1 MEMSAG
7 LTGADVPLPWQ
18 EETWRALAARLTQGQ
33 LPHGLLITGQAGL
46 GKALLAGAFAQLLL
60 CRAPVQGRAC
70 GSCAGCAQFL
80 ADTHPDF
87 NRVELEEREGKAGEE
102 GALKSA
108 ISVEQI
114 RELVARLQLRSQ
126 HRGRKLALIEPAELM
141 STAAA
146 NSLLKTL
153 EEPPADTVLLLVS
166 AHPGRMPA
174 TVRSR
179 CQRLAMAAPT
189 DAAAL
194 RWLSARTDRDDW
206 PLLLGLT
213 GGAPLAALAL
223 AESDF
228 AAERRAFLEGL
239 MKLRRGQAHPQSLT
253 SQPKDSY
260 ALLLRF
266 LWSVVTDLIRLQGA
280 GRDAALINRD
290 QLPLLQM
297 ASEGL
302 NLRRLYG
309 YLDRVQAAIQ
319 ALDTPLNRELAF
331 TVLLADWA
339 DGLEEYKHA
348 PLAARGNW
356 GST

>member
-1 MEMSAG
+1 MSAPLSG
-7 LTGADVPLPWQ
+7 TDVPLPWQ
-18 EETWRALAARLTQGQ
+18 QEAWRALVARFAQGQ

-46 GKALLAGAFAQLLL
+46 GKRLLAGAFAQLLL

-80 ADTHPDF
+80 AGTHPDF

-114 RELVARLQLRSQ
+114 RELIARLQLSSQ
-126 HRGRKLALIEPAELM
+126 YRGRKVALIEPAELM
-141 STAAA
+141 SPAAA

-153 EEPPADTVLLLVS
+153 EEPPADTVVLLVS
-166 AHPGRMPA
+166 AHPGRLPA

-179 CQRLAMAAPT
+179 CQRLPLPAP
-189 DAAAL
+189 AEEAAL
-194 RWLSARTDRDDW
+194 RWLNARVSRDDW

-223 AESDF
+223 AESDL
-228 AAERRAFLEGL
+228 AVDRRAFFEGL
-239 MKLRRGQAHPQSLT
+239 MKLRRGQIHPLSVA
-253 SQPKDSY
+253 SQPKESY
-260 ALLLRF
+260 PLLLRF
-266 LWSVVTDLIRLQGA
+266 LWSFVTDLIRLQGA
-280 GRDAALINRD
+280 GRDVPLVNRD

-331 TVLLADWA
+331 AVLLADWA
-339 DGLEEYKHA
+339 DGLEEYQHA
-348 PLAARGNW
+348 PLVARGNW

>member
-1 MEMSAG
+1 MDLNTRM
-7 LTGADVPLPWQ
+7 TGTDVPLPWQ
-18 EETWRALAARLTQGQ
+18 AEAWRALGARLTQGQ

-46 GKALLAGAFAQLLL
+46 GKALLADAFAQLLL

-70 GSCAGCAQFL
+70 SSCTGCTQFIAG
-80 ADTHPDF
+80 THPDF
-87 NRVELEEREGKAGEE
+87 SRVELEEREGKAGEE

-114 RELVARLQLRSQ
+114 RGLIAQLQLSSQ
-126 HRGRKLALIEPAELM
+126 YRGRKVALIEPADLM
-141 STAAA
+141 SPAAA

-153 EEPPADTVLLLVS
+153 EEPPADTVLLLVT
-166 AHPGRMPA
+166 AHPGRLPA

-179 CQRLAMAAPT
+179 CQRLALPAPAE
-189 DAAAL
+189 DAAL
-194 RWLSARTDRDDW
+194 HWLEGRSRRDDW

-213 GGAPLAALAL
+213 GGAPLAALVL
-223 AESDF
+223 AESDL
-228 AAERRAFLEGL
+228 AADRRAFFEGL
-239 MKLRRGQAHPQSLT
+239 MKLRRGQAHPLSLA
-253 SQPKDSY
+253 SQPKENY
-260 ALLLRF
+260 PLLLRF
-266 LWSVVTDLIRLQGA
+266 LWSFVTDLIRLQGA
-280 GRDAALINRD
+280 GTGTALVNRD
-290 QLPLLQM
+290 QLSLLQM

-331 TVLLADWA
+331 AVLLADWA
-339 DGLEEYKHA
+339 DGLEEYQHA